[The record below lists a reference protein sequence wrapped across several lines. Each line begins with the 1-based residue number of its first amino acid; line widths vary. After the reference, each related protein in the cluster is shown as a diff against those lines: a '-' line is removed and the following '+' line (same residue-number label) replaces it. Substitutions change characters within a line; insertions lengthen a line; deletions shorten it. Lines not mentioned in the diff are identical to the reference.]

1 MNSASPGTLTARE
14 LASIRADVAGL
25 VQDSDSG
32 EQITLKRQG
41 SRAFDPASGQVSYS
55 ETSTTVT
62 AHRSLIAE
70 DEGEVRRGDVRWIV
84 VAASLAAV
92 PQPDDR
98 LLAGS
103 EVWSIYRV
111 DEAPLSATYV
121 LFSRR
126 A

>member
-1 MNSASPGTLTARE
+1 MNNASPGTLTARE
-14 LASIRADVAGL
+14 LAAIRADVSGL
-25 VQDSDSG
+25 IQDSDSG
-32 EQITLKRQG
+32 EEITLKRQG
-41 SRAFDPASGQVSYS
+41 SRVFDPATGTTSYS
-55 ETSTTVT
+55 EISTTLT

-70 DEGEVRRGDVRWIV
+70 NEGEVRRGDVRWIV
-84 VAASLAAV
+84 VAASLAAI

-98 LLAGS
+98 LLVGS
-103 EVWSIYRV
+103 EAWSIYRV